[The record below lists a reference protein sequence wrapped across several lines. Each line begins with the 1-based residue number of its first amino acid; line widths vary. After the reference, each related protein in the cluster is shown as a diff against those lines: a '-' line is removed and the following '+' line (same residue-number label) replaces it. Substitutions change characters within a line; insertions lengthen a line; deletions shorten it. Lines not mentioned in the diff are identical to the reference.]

1 MWLRVFCPTTME
13 PPPAVI
19 AGHLHAVGVPVTPHF
34 KGDTHGW
41 TSGELHLPGDGTPLL
56 LARYLTREDD
66 LRADLNTFAA
76 ELETMTHSA
85 HSTALMER
93 VIQSQQLITIRKPI
107 GHPNESLV
115 DRACEELVRFL
126 ANECDGFYQID
137 NQGWF
142 AKSGELLVE
151 EF

>member
-1 MWLRVFCPTTME
+1 MWLRVFSPTNGE
-13 PPPAVI
+13 PLPADI
-19 AGHLHAVGVPVTPHF
+19 AAHLHLAGVPVVPHF

-41 TSGELHLPGDGTPLL
+41 TTGELHLPGDGTPLL

-66 LRADLNTFAA
+66 LRADLNSFAA
-76 ELETMTHSA
+76 ELETMTHSP
-85 HSTALMER
+85 HSTGLMER
-93 VIQSQQLITIRKPI
+93 VIQAQQLMTVRKPI

-115 DRACEELVRFL
+115 DRACDELVRFL
-126 ANECDGFYQID
+126 AQQCDGFYQID
-137 NQGWF
+137 RRGWF